1 MLDETDADLKAGLH
15 YYQELGKRLIRIAVI
30 RRGGCSEGA
39 LSFVI
44 EMHQAIQDQWAY
56 QEILRKLQSAYDA
69 EKGPILPPFGPFVE
83 YTLCQNSSDLGPCWR
98 EELEGFDAPHFPLTT
113 TFRK

>member
-39 LSFVI
+39 FI
-44 EMHQAIQDQWAY
+44 RD
-56 QEILRKLQSAYDA
+56 RDA
-69 EKGPILPPFGPFVE
+69 
-83 YTLCQNSSDLGPCWR
+83 SSHSGSMDIPGNPTKATECL
-98 EELEGFDAPHFPLTT
+98 
-113 TFRK
+113 

>member
-1 MLDETDADLKAGLH
+1 MPDETDADLKAGLH

-44 EMHQAIQDQWAY
+44 EMHQAIQDQ
-56 QEILRKLQSAYDA
+56 
-69 EKGPILPPFGPFVE
+69 
-83 YTLCQNSSDLGPCWR
+83 
-98 EELEGFDAPHFPLTT
+98 
-113 TFRK
+113 